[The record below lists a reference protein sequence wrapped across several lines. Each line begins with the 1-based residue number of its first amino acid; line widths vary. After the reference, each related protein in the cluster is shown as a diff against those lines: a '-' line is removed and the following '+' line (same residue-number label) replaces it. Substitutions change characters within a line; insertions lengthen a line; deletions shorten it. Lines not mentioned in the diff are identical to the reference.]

1 MYYTLLRA
9 EINDVQDVARRF
21 CLRWSRVHLIKS
33 MISYENVFISF
44 SNLLIR
50 NNFEIFEKCESGS
63 CINYIK
69 TNYFEQ
75 MNYDKGDSIWQK
87 ARVN

>member
-50 NNFEIFEKCESGS
+50 NNFQILKNAKVDHAL
-63 CINYIK
+63 I
-69 TNYFEQ
+69 T
-75 MNYDKGDSIWQK
+75 
-87 ARVN
+87 